1 MLILKIEK
9 SSTKLELVMDDTT
22 YYVYTLH
29 SHSYFSGPISALSKC
44 MYHPYSVL
52 RILYRRIISYDMK
65 LYSVHTL

>member
-9 SSTKLELVMDDTT
+9 ARLNLSLSWYDTT
-22 YYVYTLH
+22 YYIYTLH